1 MANVARTILSQH
13 FLRGR
18 SFPEAHLSI
27 NAFIAITN
35 TCLLLH
41 EQLTPNSLHVIFA
54 FMIQVVLN
62 LLGVKYQGK
71 ANTPFDTHPITM
83 SFGIACF
90 LAYCLAYGFELKS
103 HVAQQPPTHAAILGR
118 SVVVFGSLSLVSFL
132 SILFP
137 VSVQPILFVLYA
149 LLLMAFL
156 LHAQVSKLFGAR
168 ERRERRTSHRSYWNV
183 AANPFWEGSI
193 LPL

>member
-1 MANVARTILSQH
+1 MANDA
-13 FLRGR
+13 R
-18 SFPEAHLSI
+18 SFPEGHLSF
-27 NAFIAITN
+27 NVTFIATRN
-35 TCLLLH
+35 TFLLPH
-41 EQLTPNSLHVIFA
+41 EQLKANPLHAIFA
-54 FMIQVVLN
+54 FMIPVVIT
-62 LLGVKYQGK
+62 LLGQKYQGK
-71 ANTPFDTHPITM
+71 AITPFDAHPITM
-83 SFGIACF
+83 TFGISCL

-103 HVAQQPPTHAAILGR
+103 HVAQQPPTHAATLGR
-118 SVVVFGSLSLVSFL
+118 SVVVFGSLSLVSFV

>member
-1 MANVARTILSQH
+1 MANDA
-13 FLRGR
+13 R
-18 SFPEAHLSI
+18 SFPEGHLSF
-27 NAFIAITN
+27 NVTFIATRN
-35 TCLLLH
+35 TFLLPH
-41 EQLTPNSLHVIFA
+41 EQLKANPLHAIFA
-54 FMIQVVLN
+54 FMIPVVIT
-62 LLGVKYQGK
+62 LLGQKYQGK
-71 ANTPFDTHPITM
+71 AITPFDSHPITM
-83 SFGIACF
+83 TFGISCL

-103 HVAQQPPTHAAILGR
+103 HAPRQPPTHAATLGR